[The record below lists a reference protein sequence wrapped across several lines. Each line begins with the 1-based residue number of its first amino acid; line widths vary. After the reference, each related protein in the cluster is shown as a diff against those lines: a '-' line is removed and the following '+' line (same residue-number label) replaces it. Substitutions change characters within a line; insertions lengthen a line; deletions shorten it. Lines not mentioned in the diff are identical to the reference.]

1 MAFRAHSLCTVEHPA
16 QNRVQRKAAK
26 ALKRS
31 KLMERLTDLE
41 NDLTPF
47 VAAQTGMD
55 TQAARKQAKR
65 WLLEAV
71 AEYVYMSA
79 GDVVF
84 IENS

>member
-1 MAFRAHSLCTVEHPA
+1 MAYRAKSLVTTEHPA
-16 QNRVQRKAAK
+16 QNKVQRKAAK

-31 KLMERLTDLE
+31 KLMERLADLE

-47 VAAQTGMD
+47 VADQMGVD

-65 WLLEAV
+65 WLLEAI

-79 GDVVF
+79 GDVIF
-84 IENS
+84 LTND